1 MNDLNDLLLGLEC
14 DEFISNALMYQK
26 VDWVEYGSI
35 VENADGTLTQHY
47 MDKVEPIKV
56 ASNAD
61 AHIYRAL
68 RTIEKNFNTKL

>member
-14 DEFISNALMYQK
+14 DEFISNSLMYQK

-35 VENADGTLTQHY
+35 VENPDGTYTQHY
-47 MDKVEPIKV
+47 WDKVEPIKV

-61 AHIYRAL
+61 THIYRAL
-68 RTIEKNFNTKL
+68 RTIEKHFNTKL